1 MVDGPLREGNGE
13 EVTTANLTAPRE
25 AVVATVE
32 APRKWKTPIAFGV
45 FALLA
50 LLFFGLAGDARD
62 VAFGWSDA
70 NDAIALEDLSVNSKA
85 FGTVLG
91 VLMVLIAG
99 LAAVLVYKRR
109 KVPAWL
115 IVPFGVLFVWA
126 LVGWVGAGG
135 RVPVEFLLTGALALS
150 TPVVFGSLAGVIGER
165 VGVVNIAIEGQL
177 LIGAFVAAVTASVTD
192 SLTAGLVAAMLG
204 GALVSL
210 VLAAFSIVYLVDQV
224 IVGVVLNALAIGI
237 TNFLYSA
244 VLNDRSAEL
253 NFPGTLPFLP
263 IPFLSDI
270 PIIGG
275 VLFNQRITTYAMFV
289 LVPLVY
295 WILFKTKW
303 GLRIRAVGEHPLAAD
318 TVGINVKRTRFWTV
332 TLAGMIAGLGG
343 GALTLGSV
351 GAFVREMSA
360 GQGFIALAAVILGRW
375 NPWLAA
381 AAALLFGFSRNFR
394 IWAGQAGSTIP
405 PDLIA
410 MTPYLVTLIAVAG
423 LVGRAVGPAAA
434 GKPYVKQ

>member
-1 MVDGPLREGNGE
+1 M
-13 EVTTANLTAPRE
+13 TTVNATQGLAAP
-25 AVVATVE
+25 VAIDV
-32 APRKWKTPIAFGV
+32 PRSWKTPIVLGV
-45 FALLA
+45 LA
-50 LLFFGLAGDARD
+50 LIWLICFGIFGDART
-62 VAFGWSDA
+62 VAFGWSDTS
-70 NDAIALEDLSVNSKA
+70 DAIVLPDFVVNSKT
-85 FGTVLG
+85 FCLTIGI
-91 VLMVLIAG
+91 LMLAIAVVATW
-99 LAAVLVYKRR
+99 LASQRR
-109 KVPAWL
+109 KVPMWL
-115 IVPFGVLFVWA
+115 IIPFGVLLVWS

-150 TPVVFGSLAGVIGER
+150 TPVVFGALSGVIGER

-177 LIGAFVAAVTASVTD
+177 LIGAFAAAVTGSITG
-192 SLTAGLVAAMLG
+192 SLTLGIIAAMIG

-237 TNFLYSA
+237 TNFLYAS
-244 VLNDRSAEL
+244 VLNDNSAEY

-270 PIIGG
+270 PVIGG

-295 WILFKTKW
+295 VVLFKTKW

-332 TLAGMIAGLGG
+332 TVAGMIAGLGG
-343 GALTLGSV
+343 GALTIGSV

-360 GQGFIALAAVILGRW
+360 GQGYIALAAVILGRW

-381 AAALLFGFSRNFR
+381 CAALLFGFSRNFR

-405 PDLIA
+405 SDLIA

-423 LVGRAVGPAAA
+423 LVGHARGPAAA
-434 GKPYVKQ
+434 GRPYIKQ

>member
-1 MVDGPLREGNGE
+1 MSATIATARPARDAPVVDIPRSWK
-13 EVTTANLTAPRE
+13 APIALT
-25 AVVATVE
+25 VLGLLVL
-32 APRKWKTPIAFGV
+32 IAFGV
-45 FALLA
+45 F
-50 LLFFGLAGDARD
+50 GEDSE

-70 NDAIALEDLSVNSKA
+70 SAAIRLNDLRVNSRL
-85 FGTVLG
+85 FCSVLG
-91 VLMVLIAG
+91 VVMAIMAATSWW
-99 LAAVLVYKRR
+99 LATLRR
-109 KVPAWL
+109 KSPMWL

-150 TPVVFGSLAGVIGER
+150 TPIVFGSLAGVIGER

-177 LIGAFVAAVTASVTD
+177 LMGAFLSAVTASVTG
-192 SLTAGLVAAMLG
+192 SFAAGLFAAMLG
-204 GALVSL
+204 GSLVSL
-210 VLAAFSIVYLVDQV
+210 VLAAFSIKYLVDQI
-224 IVGVVLNALAIGI
+224 IVGVVLNALALGI
-237 TNFLYSA
+237 TNFFYSA
-244 VLNDRSAEL
+244 VLNDNSRAL

-263 IPFLSDI
+263 IPFLSEI

-275 VLFNQRITTYAMFV
+275 VLFDQRITTYAMFV
-289 LVPLVY
+289 LVPLV
-295 WILFKTKW
+295 WFILFKTRR

-318 TVGINVKRTRFWTV
+318 TVGINVNRTRFWTV

-381 AAALLFGFSRNFR
+381 MAALLFGFSRNFR
-394 IWAGQAGSTIP
+394 IFAGQAGSTIP

-423 LVGRAVGPAAA
+423 LVGRAVGPAAV
-434 GKPYVKQ
+434 GKPYVKS